1 MSIRRSLFIQFLN
14 SYSGTAIA
22 FVSVVILARLLTPQ
36 EIGVF
41 SVCMAFVGFL
51 HTLRDFGIGAYLL
64 QERHLDKEILRSA
77 YGLALLFA
85 WSAGGILALSS
96 GAVADFF
103 HEPGVRSV
111 TLVLALNFLL
121 IPLGSLA
128 IPLLKRDMHF
138 ISVMKINLA
147 VSVAYAVSTI
157 VFAAL
162 GFGYM
167 SMAWGTLAGT
177 VVNVI
182 ASLAARPDLIGIRP
196 SLRHARRILSFGM
209 YSVGSN
215 LIVGLGPNG
224 TEIVIGRML
233 GFDAVAMLGKGR
245 SLITLF
251 QQAIMAF
258 ILPVAGAM
266 FARNSRNGDD
276 VGEPFLRVIG
286 YLTAVGWPCF
296 IFMGFMAFPMID
308 VLFGSQWY
316 AAVPVA
322 QIFCFA
328 YCIALLHSLN
338 NMTLEACGRAKEAFH
353 LQLILYPPTI
363 LLVIAAAPFG
373 LLAVAGTTVISATA
387 GLILSYRFLGRVI
400 HICPAQI
407 ARAVWKSALVAAIS
421 SVPPMIVYFRGGI
434 GPDNA
439 LLPLIGTAVMTGLV
453 WLAAIFATGHEIRH
467 EVVMLLRNCF
477 DQMRR
482 VLRPAV

>member
-1 MSIRRSLFIQFLN
+1 
-14 SYSGTAIA
+14 
-22 FVSVVILARLLTPQ
+22 
-36 EIGVF
+36 
-41 SVCMAFVGFL
+41 
-51 HTLRDFGIGAYLL
+51 
-64 QERHLDKEILRSA
+64 
-77 YGLALLFA
+77 
-85 WSAGGILALSS
+85 
-96 GAVADFF
+96 
-103 HEPGVRSV
+103 
-111 TLVLALNFLL
+111 
-121 IPLGSLA
+121 
-128 IPLLKRDMHF
+128 
-138 ISVMKINLA
+138 
-147 VSVAYAVSTI
+147 
-157 VFAAL
+157 
-162 GFGYM
+162 
-167 SMAWGTLAGT
+167 
-177 VVNVI
+177 
-182 ASLAARPDLIGIRP
+182 
-196 SLRHARRILSFGM
+196 
-209 YSVGSN
+209 
-215 LIVGLGPNG
+215 
-224 TEIVIGRML
+224 
-233 GFDAVAMLGKGR
+233 
-245 SLITLF
+245 
-251 QQAIMAF
+251 
-258 ILPVAGAM
+258 
-266 FARNSRNGDD
+266 
-276 VGEPFLRVIG
+276 
-286 YLTAVGWPCF
+286 
-296 IFMGFMAFPMID
+296 MAFPMID

-338 NMTLEACGRAKEAFH
+338 NMTLEACGRVKEAFH